1 MNIPRFTSPAGA
13 LFGKI
18 PMLEQLF
25 GSNTRARL
33 LNLFLRN
40 SDRPFF
46 VRELT
51 RKIHAHI
58 NSVRREL
65 RNLEEIGLLRS
76 EGETTA
82 GGEANRKI
90 FAAKKYY
97 KISKD
102 FVLFQELQALILKSQ
117 LLLQKDLKHKIA
129 ELGKI
134 HYLAL
139 TGSFLGREDLP
150 VDLFMVGRVNPV
162 KLKRLIG
169 RFEKSLGDEINY
181 TAMPIQEF
189 NYRRQITD
197 RFLFSIVE
205 SPKIV
210 LIDNIEL
217 S

>member
-1 MNIPRFTSPAGA
+1 
-13 LFGKI
+13 
-18 PMLEQLF
+18 MLEQLF
-25 GSNTRARL
+25 GSNTRSRL

-40 SDRPFF
+40 IDRPFY

-51 RKIHAHI
+51 RKIKAQI

-65 RNLEEIGLLRS
+65 QNLEEIGLLKTDIES
-76 EGETTA
+76 DNSATG
-82 GGEANRKI
+82 KKK

-97 KISKD
+97 QVNKD
-102 FVLFQELQALILKSQ
+102 FVLFRELQALILKSQ
-117 LLLQKDLKHKIA
+117 LLLQKDLKGKINQ
-129 ELGKI
+129 LGKV

-150 VDLFMVGRVNPV
+150 VDMFIIGKVNAA
-162 KLKRLIG
+162 KLKKLIR

-181 TAMPIQEF
+181 TAMPLQEF

-197 RFLFSIVE
+197 RFLFSIIE

-210 LIDNIEL
+210 LIDKTDI

>member
-1 MNIPRFTSPAGA
+1 
-13 LFGKI
+13 
-18 PMLEQLF
+18 MLEQLF
-25 GSNTRARL
+25 GSNTRSRL

-40 SDRPFF
+40 PEKTFYI
-46 VRELT
+46 RELT
-51 RKIHAHI
+51 RKIHAQI

-65 RNLEEIGLLRS
+65 QNLEDVGLLLS
-76 EGETTA
+76 ELEPDADGA
-82 GGEANRKI
+82 GPSKK

-97 KISKD
+97 RVNRD

-117 LLLQKDLKHKIA
+117 LLLQKDLKRKIN
-129 ELGKI
+129 ELGKV

-150 VDLFMVGRVNPV
+150 VDMFVIGRVNAGR
-162 KLKRLIG
+162 LKRLIK

-197 RFLFSIVE
+197 RFLFSIIE

-210 LIDNIEL
+210 LIDKLDIG
-217 S
+217 